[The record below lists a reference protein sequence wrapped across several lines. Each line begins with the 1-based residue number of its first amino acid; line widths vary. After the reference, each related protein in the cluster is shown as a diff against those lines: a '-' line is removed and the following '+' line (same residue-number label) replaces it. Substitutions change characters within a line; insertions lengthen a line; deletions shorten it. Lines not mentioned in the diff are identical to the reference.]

1 MFFLNKAFLRFCIVG
16 GICTGIDAVIFYSL
30 LNLLGYQISLIC
42 GYLLSLVVNYFLTI
56 FWTFEA
62 KPNLY
67 NAIGIVAS
75 HLFNLFVVRMG
86 LMWLFVEHFGLKE
99 NISYIPTL
107 IISVIT
113 NYMIIKYV
121 VKKSN
126 CATSPRRG
134 G

>member
-1 MFFLNKAFLRFCIVG
+1 MASEFRTFLRFCIVG

-30 LNLLGYQISLIC
+30 LSLLGYQISLIC

-86 LMWLFVEHFGLKE
+86 LMWLFVEQIGIKE
-99 NISYIPTL
+99 HISYIPTL
-107 IISVIT
+107 ILSVIT
-113 NYMIIKYV
+113 NYIIIKYV
-121 VKKSN
+121 VRKSN
-126 CATSPRRG
+126 HETSCERG
-134 G
+134 